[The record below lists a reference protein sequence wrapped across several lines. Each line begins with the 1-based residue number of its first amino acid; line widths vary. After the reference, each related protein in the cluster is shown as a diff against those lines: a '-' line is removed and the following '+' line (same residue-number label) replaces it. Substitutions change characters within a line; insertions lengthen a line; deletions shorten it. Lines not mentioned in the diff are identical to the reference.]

1 MKDFILKNKLL
12 LILFSITI
20 VLIINLFSISFGMEE
35 YKETDFSLGKVNTEL
50 LNLRSGPSTSFE
62 SISML
67 KRNEYLRVYAQIG
80 DWYVVQNDKNLI
92 GAVHSKY
99 IDKCLDEKAPVSSS
113 EEIIETSANLV
124 NDSKEIN
131 FEMSESETKLL
142 NLINEERKKNNLSE
156 LQIDEELQN
165 IARLK
170 AQDLVENNYFS
181 HISPSFGTPFE
192 MLKNN
197 GINYKTASENIAGN
211 SSLEGAVSS
220 WMNSEDHKKN
230 ILSNEF
236 NYTGLAVVDSLAYGN
251 IVVEFF
257 VGR

>member
-1 MKDFILKNKLL
+1 
-12 LILFSITI
+12 
-20 VLIINLFSISFGMEE
+20 
-35 YKETDFSLGKVNTEL
+35 
-50 LNLRSGPSTSFE
+50 
-62 SISML
+62 
-67 KRNEYLRVYAQIG
+67 
-80 DWYVVQNDKNLI
+80 
-92 GAVHSKY
+92 
-99 IDKCLDEKAPVSSS
+99 
-113 EEIIETSANLV
+113 
-124 NDSKEIN
+124 
-131 FEMSESETKLL
+131 MSESETKLL

>member
-1 MKDFILKNKLL
+1 M
-12 LILFSITI
+12 
-20 VLIINLFSISFGMEE
+20 
-35 YKETDFSLGKVNTEL
+35 
-50 LNLRSGPSTSFE
+50 
-62 SISML
+62 
-67 KRNEYLRVYAQIG
+67 
-80 DWYVVQNDKNLI
+80 QNDKNLI

>member
-1 MKDFILKNKLL
+1 MKNFILKNKLL

-142 NLINEERKKNNLSE
+142 NLINEE
-156 LQIDEELQN
+156 LQN